1 MIRES
6 YIEHIKNPFSHEKK
20 MTQNP
25 RSWFLIPFF
34 NGINKKNRFLD
45 SKTDKRNTQDE
56 PRTSQKHGSP
66 HVRNHGSA
74 QTHTHTHTHTH
85 ARTDIPRGLRSQLK
99 ELPMA

>member
-45 SKTDKRNTQDE
+45 SKTDKRNTQMSLE
-56 PRTSQKHGSP
+56 HL
-66 HVRNHGSA
+66 RNMEVLMSE
-74 QTHTHTHTHTH
+74 TMEVLKHTHTHTC
-85 ARTDIPRGLRSQLK
+85 AY
-99 ELPMA
+99 